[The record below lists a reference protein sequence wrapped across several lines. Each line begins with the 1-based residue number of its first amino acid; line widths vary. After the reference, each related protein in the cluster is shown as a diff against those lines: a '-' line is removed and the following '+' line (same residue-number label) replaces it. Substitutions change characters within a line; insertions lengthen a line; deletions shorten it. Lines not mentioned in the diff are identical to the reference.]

1 MFSVIEHVPRLESL
15 ALLPGAATSLM
26 NTHVAAFIG
35 SCRKSVALVSHL
47 RDRGPGARHEHRK
60 FIGQFFTA
68 DTQKRRWFVI
78 EILDSVALVYDRP
91 AGQSRSRGKSYRT
104 MRRETDSVRT
114 TPLQRLWAGDAPIPG
129 ARRRNCNLEWR

>member
-47 RDRGPGARHEHRK
+47 RDRSPGARHEHRK

-78 EILDSVALVYDRP
+78 EILDSVALVMSGDRGSHAVRESRTAP
-91 AGQSRSRGKSYRT
+91 CAGKRTAFAQRRYKSYG
-104 MRRETDSVRT
+104 
-114 TPLQRLWAGDAPIPG
+114 LA
-129 ARRRNCNLEWR
+129 ARPSRARAVATAI